1 MLECWT
7 RGVIRFR
14 LVVLAGWLLVLVVG
28 VVAASRLPPLLA
40 TSYAVPGTDA
50 DRAGE
55 ILARAFDERPEGT
68 FTVVFPVD
76 DPSDKALRRR
86 LQARLEAV
94 SAVVPTGR
102 AGEIRDGTAILFGDV
117 STSLEIQDAKRY
129 TDSLRRALAAGGGSE
144 SLVTGQPAIQR
155 DVDPVIAE
163 DLRHGEAVALAVGL
177 VVLLIVLGL
186 SRAVVVPFVFAACS
200 IAATLAAVYV
210 LAHAITI
217 ATYVTSLVGLIG
229 LGLAIDYSLLV
240 VLRYR
245 EELASGQAEDEA
257 VVRTMST
264 AGRTTVVSGT
274 AVAIGLGLLVLVPVP
289 FVRSLGIGALLIPL
303 ASIVAMLTLQPA
315 LLSVLG
321 RRGNCRINIAARFQ
335 SRLGLARSSHPVE
348 RDVDR
353 GLWARLARAITRRPV
368 PYLVGGVV
376 LLLAAAAPAAAIE
389 VTPGTLSG
397 IPPSLESSRG
407 YSVLRKGIGPGIVT
421 PTSVIVDTG
430 QADGAR
436 RADVRRSIDRLG
448 DRLFNDFELVALG
461 SGEKSPYVDETARY
475 ARLIAAGREEYG
487 ASSTRA
493 FVERL
498 RSRDIPA
505 ARFPSDVDVVTGGAP
520 PLGVDFLARAYGAF
534 PWIVLAALIV
544 TYVVLLRSFR
554 SLLIPLK
561 AVLLNTLTVAAVF
574 GLLVVIFQWGIGAET
589 LGLHQG
595 QIEGW
600 VPILL
605 FAVLFGLS
613 MDYEVFIV
621 SRMRES
627 WDHVPNNER
636 AISHGLQRTGP
647 IVTAA
652 AAIMAAAF
660 IGFVV
665 GRIAGLQQLGLG
677 LALAVLIDATL
688 VRAVL
693 VPSAMAVLGRFN
705 WWLPGSVARLA
716 RVSPSPLRETRID
729 TDRPV

>member
-1 MLECWT
+1 VLERWT

-14 LVVLAGWLLVLVVG
+14 LVVLAGWLLALAVG

-40 TSYAVPGTDA
+40 TSYAVPGTEA
-50 DRAGE
+50 DRAGQ
-55 ILARAFDERPEGT
+55 ILARAFNEQPDGT

-86 LQARLEAV
+86 LRARLAAA
-94 SAVVPTGR
+94 SAVVPTGE
-102 AGEIRDGTAILFGDV
+102 AGEIRDGTGILYGTV
-117 STSLEIQDAKRY
+117 STALEIHEAKNY
-129 TDSLRRALAAGGGSE
+129 TDALRRQLAADPRPE
-144 SLVTGQPAIQR
+144 ALVTGQPAIQH
-155 DVDPVIAE
+155 DVDPVITE
-163 DLRHGEAVALAVGL
+163 DLRRGEAVALVIALTVLL
-177 VVLLIVLGL
+177 VVLGV
-186 SRAVVVPFVFAACS
+186 SPAVIVPFVFAACS
-200 IAATLAAVYV
+200 IATTLAALYL
-210 LAHAITI
+210 LAHSITI

-245 EELASGQAEDEA
+245 EELADGHTSDDA
-257 VVRTMST
+257 VVRTMGT
-264 AGRTTVVSGT
+264 AGRTTVVSGI
-274 AVAIGLGLLVLVPVP
+274 AVAIGLGLLILVPVP

-321 RRGNCRINIAARFQ
+321 RRGTCRINIAATFQ

-407 YSVLRKGIGPGIVT
+407 YSLLRKGIGSGVVT

-430 QADGAR
+430 RAGGAR
-436 RADVRRSIDRLG
+436 RTDVRRSIDHLG
-448 DRLFNDFELVALG
+448 DRLFNDFGLVALG
-461 SGEKSPYVDETARY
+461 SGEKTPYVDETARY

-487 ASSTRA
+487 APSTRA
-493 FVERL
+493 FVKRL
-498 RSRDIPA
+498 RSQDIPA
-505 ARFPSDVDVVTGGAP
+505 ARFPSDVEVVTGGAP
-520 PLGVDFLARAYGAF
+520 PLGVDFLARAYDAF
-534 PWIVLAALIV
+534 PWVVLAALMV

-574 GLLVVIFQWGIGAET
+574 GLLVVIFQWGAGAGA
-589 LGLHQG
+589 LGLHG
-595 QIEGW
+595 GEIEGW
-600 VPILL
+600 VPIFL

-613 MDYEVFIV
+613 MDYEIFIV